1 MPSRIRNVGII
12 AHVDHGKTTL
22 VDAIFKQAGI
32 FRANQHI
39 AERVMD
45 SNDLER
51 EKGITILSKVASVHY
66 RDIKINIV
74 DTPGHADFGG
84 EVERVLSMVDGVLLV
99 VDANEGPMPQTRFVL
114 KKAFENKLKP
124 IVFINKIDRE
134 HARPMHTYD
143 KTIDLFID
151 LGADE
156 DDLFFPHLYGSG
168 SAGYAR
174 VEPDGGEKDMRELF
188 EMIVNAIPPPK
199 VEMEGPFLLQVN
211 NLDYSD
217 YLGRMFGGK
226 VLRGT
231 IKVGDRVEQLREGSD
246 KKTAFNVTKLWTY
259 EGIDMKEVSEVGAGE
274 IVMMA
279 GLDNVLISDTIAHAD
294 TSEPLPAIKVE
305 PSTLS
310 MSFYANN
317 SPLAGK
323 DGGKFLTI
331 HKIRERVEKEE
342 AVSVSVKIDRNTTPE
357 TVKVQAR
364 GELQLA
370 ILVETMRREGYE
382 MQISRPQVIYRRGSG
397 MGGPPVGVSDG
408 SPEERGRDGPGTH
421 RQGADA
427 TVLSTVPVETA
438 NLGRDAQATA
448 DLGRD
453 AQATADLGRDARAT
467 AIYEPFEVALL
478 EMPEEA
484 VGPVMEDMSRRKGD
498 LTDMRKSET
507 GTTTLEYSIPT
518 RGLIGFRSQFL
529 TMTRGLGLF
538 SSLFDGY
545 KPYKG
550 EIVDRTQGSLIS
562 KESGRLTRYAYED
575 IQERGALFYPV
586 GVEVYAGMIVGAC
599 SRDEDMIVNATK
611 EKHATNIR
619 SSTSESTAA
628 LDSFKDFS
636 LEQALSWLREDEL
649 LEVTPKQLRF
659 RKKILDHAERRVAER
674 RSEVLI

>member
-1 MPSRIRNVGII
+1 MPSQIRNVGII

-22 VDAIFKQAGI
+22 VDAIFKQAGV
-32 FRANQHI
+32 FRENQHM

-51 EKGITILSKVASVHY
+51 EKGITILSKVASVRY
-66 RDIKINIV
+66 RDYKINIV

-134 HARPMHTYD
+134 HARPLHAYD

-156 DDLFFPHLYGSG
+156 EDLFFPHLYGSG
-168 SAGYAR
+168 AGGFAR
-174 VEPDGGEKDMRELF
+174 VAPDGSEKDMRELF
-188 EMIVNAIPPPK
+188 EMIVNAVPPPK
-199 VEMEGPFLLQVN
+199 VEPEGDFLLQVN
-211 NLDYSD
+211 NLDYSE

-226 VLRGT
+226 ILRGT
-231 IKVGDRVEQLREGSD
+231 VKVGDRVEQLREGGH
-246 KKTAFNVTKLWTY
+246 KRNAFNVTKLWTY
-259 EGIDMKEVSEVGAGE
+259 EGIQLKEVEQVGPGE

-279 GLDNVLISDTIAHAD
+279 GLDNVLISDTIAHVD
-294 TSEPLPAIKVE
+294 TTAALPSIKVE

-310 MSFYANN
+310 MNFYANN

-342 AVSVSVKIDRNTTPE
+342 AVSVSVKIDPDAPADS
-357 TVKVQAR
+357 VKVQAR

-370 ILVETMRREGYE
+370 ILIETMRREGYE
-382 MQISRPQVIYRRGSG
+382 MQISRPQVILKREGN
-397 MGGPPVGVSDG
+397 
-408 SPEERGRDGPGTH
+408 EI
-421 RQGADA
+421 
-427 TVLSTVPVETA
+427 L
-438 NLGRDAQATA
+438 
-448 DLGRD
+448 
-453 AQATADLGRDARAT
+453 
-467 AIYEPFEVALL
+467 EPSEIAMI

-484 VGPVMEDMSRRKGD
+484 VGSVMEDMSRRKGD
-498 LTDMRKSET
+498 LLDMRKSEN

-529 TMTRGLGLF
+529 TMTRGLGLI

-550 EIVDRTQGSLIS
+550 EILGRTQGSLIA
-562 KESGRLTRYAYED
+562 KDPGKLTRYAYED
-575 IQERGALFYPV
+575 VQERGTLFYPV
-586 GVEVYAGMIVGAC
+586 GVEVYGGMIVGAC
-599 SRDEDMIVNATK
+599 SRDEDMVVNATK
-611 EKHATNIR
+611 EKHATNMR
-619 SSTSESTAA
+619 SATSDSTTA
-628 LDSFKDFS
+628 LDPHKEFS
-636 LEQALSWLREDEL
+636 LEQALSWLRDDEL

-659 RKKILDHAERRVAER
+659 RKKILDHSERRVSER
-674 RSEVLI
+674 RSEVIV